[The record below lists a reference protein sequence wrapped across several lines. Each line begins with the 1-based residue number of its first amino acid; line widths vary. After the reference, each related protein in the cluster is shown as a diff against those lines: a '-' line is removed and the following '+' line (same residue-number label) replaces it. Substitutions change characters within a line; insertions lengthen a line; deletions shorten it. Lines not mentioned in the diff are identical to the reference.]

1 METKQNFSSLA
12 PPENQI
18 MSLFPPAFAV
28 KTIPVASDS
37 SPRCRRIS
45 APTQIG
51 GAGDYNEREPLPPPF
66 VGGIFFACLTGSL
79 IVPEMETQN
88 FRNLPE
94 SPLFC
99 PDSIPLRPRFP
110 AIRKL

>member
-1 METKQNFSSLA
+1 METKQNFSALA

-18 MSLFPPAFAV
+18 MSLFPPAFTV

-66 VGGIFFACLTGSL
+66 VGGIFCPFFSLL
-79 IVPEMETQN
+79 IVPKMETQN
-88 FRNLPE
+88 FLNLPE
-94 SPLFC
+94 SPLFR
-99 PDSIPLRPRFP
+99 PNSILLRPGFP
-110 AIRKL
+110 AIRNL